1 MLDQSKGLQSVRKLP
16 ILKHLG
22 IAHKILRYKVKEKK
36 KNHKKITKCRKNN
49 LALEAEKKRPK
60 RKNKKTKKR

>member
-1 MLDQSKGLQSVRKLP
+1 
-16 ILKHLG
+16 LKHLG